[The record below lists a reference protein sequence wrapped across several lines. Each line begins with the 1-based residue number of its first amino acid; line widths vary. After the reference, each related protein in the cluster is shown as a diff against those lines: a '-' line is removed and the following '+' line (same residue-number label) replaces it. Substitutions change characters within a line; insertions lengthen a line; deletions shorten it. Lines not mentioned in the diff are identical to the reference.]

1 MVTLNSILRRDN
13 LWDDVVNQLSKT
25 NFDLP
30 RFNTQTLVK
39 DVDGVRNIYAEV
51 PGCAKEDINI
61 TVKNNILNV
70 KGHRKVANIFGE
82 KAIELRFELPNGK
95 IKYDLKGI
103 TASVENGILHI
114 QVPYEKPT
122 EPEEITIKV
131 K

>member
-1 MVTLNSILRRDN
+1 MLALNSILRRDDW
-13 LWDDVVNQLSKT
+13 WDDVVNQLSKSHL
-25 NFDLP
+25 DLP

-61 TVKNNILNV
+61 TVKNNILTV
-70 KGHRKVANIFGE
+70 KGHRKVTNIFGE
-82 KAIELRFELPNGK
+82 KTIEFMFELPNGK

-114 QVPYEKPT
+114 EVPYQKPT

>member
-1 MVTLNSILRRDN
+1 MLALNSILRRDDW
-13 LWDDVVNQLSKT
+13 WDDVVNHLSKT
-25 NFDLP
+25 HLDLP

-61 TVKNNILNV
+61 TVKNNILTV
-70 KGHRKVANIFGE
+70 KGNRKVANIFGE
-82 KAIELRFELPNGK
+82 KIIEFIFELPNGK

-114 QVPYEKPT
+114 SVPYQKPT

>member
-1 MVTLNSILRRDN
+1 MLALNSILRRDDW
-13 LWDDVVNQLSKT
+13 WDDVVNQLSKT
-25 NFDLP
+25 HLDLP

-61 TVKNNILNV
+61 TVKNNILSI

-82 KAIELRFELPNGK
+82 KIIELAFELPNGK
-95 IKYDLKGI
+95 MKYDLKGI

-114 QVPYEKPT
+114 SVPYQKPT